1 MGWQVAVKSPRA
13 IGGKK
18 LSLHTLQIVERI
30 VLYATLFPPTYLE
43 SLPSKISSYSELTD
57 TNLFLFICLCVCFIF
72 TYLSSRFVQVNVW
85 TQHLRY
91 TGANLYQVSYFKYFL
106 IVIYITYSFFI
117 SPNVLERWM
126 FHVPDFIVA
135 HSSVMDS
142 AYTIDIQWDSVP
154 TLRCSSH
161 LVESKPLVGFEKV
174 DYDRRSSRD
183 CQEIKIY
190 SGKVYLG

>member
-91 TGANLYQVSYFKYFL
+91 TGANLYQVSYFKYFSDSYL
-106 IVIYITYSFFI
+106 YYILFFHLPECSGTLNVSCSRFYRRPFKRYGLRLHYRYSMRQC
-117 SPNVLERWM
+117 PNPEML
-126 FHVPDFIVA
+126 F
-135 HSSVMDS
+135 SSCGKQAS
-142 AYTIDIQWDSVP
+142 CWLWEGRLWP
-154 TLRCSSH
+154 TKFAWL
-161 LVESKPLVGFEKV
+161 PGN
-174 DYDRRSSRD
+174 
-183 CQEIKIY
+183 
-190 SGKVYLG
+190 